1 VSDFGGSGLRNRV
14 KARASLGERGKV
26 WVEIERGFGGGPI
39 GAHLAKIEAIELAG
53 LLLLAVEQI
62 NEEQS

>member
-1 VSDFGGSGLRNRV
+1 MLNNRV
-14 KARASLGERGKV
+14 KARASLGQQGKV
-26 WVEIERGFGGGPI
+26 WIEIERGFDGGPV
-39 GAHLAKIEAIELAG
+39 GAHLSKIEAIHLSG